1 MTKKDAERLTEFRF
15 ELVDLANKASDDET
29 KQLYLRWL
37 NKIEPLYIKAQKVL
51 ARYYK

>member
-1 MTKKDAERLTEFRF
+1 MTKKEALNITELRF
-15 ELVDLANKASDDET
+15 ELVDLANKAGDDET

-37 NKIEPLYIKAQKVL
+37 NKIEPLYIEAQKVL